1 MEISDNKSQLRKQY
15 RKERQDRFEKESWL
29 HILSAGEFKEVKNVG
44 SYISYEYEP
53 ETSDLNKT
61 LITMGKTVFLPRM
74 LKDGDLE
81 WIAWDGSQDN
91 LKKSGKGFEPIG
103 MAITEPNLEIIIVPS
118 LHIDRTGNR
127 LGQGGGSYDRALA
140 KSSAWKIGLLHY
152 GELTSEILPTQAHDQ
167 KLNAAAT
174 PVIIVRF

>member
-61 LITMGKTVFLPRM
+61 LITMP
-74 LKDGDLE
+74 
-81 WIAWDGSQDN
+81 
-91 LKKSGKGFEPIG
+91 
-103 MAITEPNLEIIIVPS
+103 
-118 LHIDRTGNR
+118 
-127 LGQGGGSYDRALA
+127 
-140 KSSAWKIGLLHY
+140 
-152 GELTSEILPTQAHDQ
+152 
-167 KLNAAAT
+167 
-174 PVIIVRF
+174 